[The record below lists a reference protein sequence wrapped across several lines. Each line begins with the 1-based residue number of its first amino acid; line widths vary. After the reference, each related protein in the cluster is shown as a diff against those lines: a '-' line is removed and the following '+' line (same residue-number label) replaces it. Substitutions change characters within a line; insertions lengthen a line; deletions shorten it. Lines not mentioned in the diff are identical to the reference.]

1 MGQAKKRGTFEQRR
15 TEAFI
20 REAEKHERAR
30 VELAQR
36 RERQRQ
42 QELENP
48 VPVTLPRRRVSHR
61 STMLAAALVGMSM
74 MGISTPSPAKESK

>member
-20 REAEKHERAR
+20 REAAKQERAR
-30 VELAQR
+30 VELVQR

-48 VPVTLPRRRVSHR
+48 APVTLPRRRSSHR
-61 STMLAAALVGMSM
+61 SVMMAAALVAVSM
-74 MGISTPSPAKESK
+74 PGISAQYAEKESK